1 MTPCKIDDRFA
12 TFLVKGQDPEM
23 IAEAVAHAIEQLSI
37 LEMMGS
43 IGFNPE

>member
-43 IGFNPE
+43 MGFNPE